1 MGIVIQPQLPNTN
14 MIVLAREAR
23 GLSQKELANKINM
36 SPTNLSKIERGEI
49 GLGND
54 VLQLIAEETEFP
66 IHFFSQ
72 SGTIIPENLAY
83 RKRQSVSQKIITP
96 IQARINIL
104 CRHVQFI
111 TQALPVIAPDFPKMQ
126 VTESQSPSKI
136 AQKLRQKWDIKEPV
150 IENITR
156 LGELHQ
162 IPVLSF
168 DFGTDRI
175 DSRTMLTEDQYPIIF
190 INKRLQGDKLRFS
203 IAYELGQLIMHTYF
217 SIGADRDISH
227 EANAFAAELLMPS
240 KEIKK
245 DFEQGISIPVL
256 AQLKKKWKVSMIA
269 LLYRADDL
277 GFLSP
282 NQKRYLLQQFNTLH
296 IRRREPQELDIP
308 IEKPQLMK
316 KWISEYRKRK
326 KLGTVEM
333 AALLYLFAD
342 EFMEIYN

>member
-49 GLGND
+49 GLGKD
-54 VLQLIAEETEFP
+54 VLKLIAEETEFP

-72 SGTIIPENLAY
+72 AGTIIPENLAY

-111 TQALPVIAPDFPKMQ
+111 TQALPVNVADLPKMQ
-126 VTESQSPSKI
+126 VTNSQPPSRI
-136 AQKLRQKWDIKEPV
+136 AQKLRQKWNITEPV

-156 LGELHQ
+156 LVELHQ

-168 DFGTDRI
+168 DFGTERI
-175 DSRTMLTEDQYPIIF
+175 DSRTMLTEDRYPIIF

-203 IAYELGQLIMHTYF
+203 IAYELGQLIMHSF
-217 SIGADRDISH
+217 PGIGADRDISH

-245 DFEQGISIPVL
+245 DFEHGISIPVL

-308 IEKPQLMK
+308 IEQPLLMK
-316 KWISEYRKRK
+316 KWISEFRKRK

-342 EFMEIYN
+342 EFMELYN